1 MRRSERRTGVLRDKV
16 CIRGR
21 RALRD
26 REAERLIRRAA
37 HAALAALALPFGALV
52 EVTLVDDDEIREANA
67 RFRAKDRPTDVLSFP
82 MLHFYRGA
90 YDGNLASERDPESG
104 FVPLGDMLINVERA
118 REQGEELG
126 HGFARECAYLT
137 VHSVLHLAGYDH
149 EDEGEEKRA
158 MRAREEEILRRL
170 GLPRV

>member
-1 MRRSERRTGVLRDKV
+1 MLRNKIR
-16 CIRGR
+16 IRGA

-37 HAALAALALPFGALV
+37 HAALTALALPYEAAV
-52 EVTLVDDDEIREANA
+52 EITLVDDEEIQQANA
-67 RFRAKDRPTDVLSFP
+67 RFRGKDKPTDVLSFP
-82 MLHFYRGA
+82 MLQFYRGG
-90 YDGNLASERDPESG
+90 YDGDLKRELDCEEG
-104 FVPLGDMLINVERA
+104 FLPLGDMLINVDRA
-118 REQGEELG
+118 RAQGQELG

-158 MRAREEEILRRL
+158 MREKEEEVLGAL
-170 GLPRV
+170 GLPRE